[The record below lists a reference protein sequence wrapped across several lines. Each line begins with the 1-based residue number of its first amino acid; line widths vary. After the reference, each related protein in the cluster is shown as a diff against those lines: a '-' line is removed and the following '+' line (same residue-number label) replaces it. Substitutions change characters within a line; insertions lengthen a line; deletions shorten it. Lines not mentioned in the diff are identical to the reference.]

1 MATMTIDEN
10 TTDTTNTQ
18 TGSGANGHSQDVA
31 TFTQADIDR
40 IVADRLTRERQKFAD
55 YDDLKS
61 KAAKL
66 TDLEKAQMS
75 EAEKQAARVAELEAQ
90 IAQAQADAQAQMKAA
105 NRRLIQSALVAEATA
120 ARFHKPE
127 DAYRF
132 VDMDA
137 LKVDDA
143 GNVSGAK
150 DAIKTLAKERDYLVN
165 SGTAPNINA
174 GSVSATKQA
183 EQQALLED
191 VKKRFRL

>member
-1 MATMTIDEN
+1 M
-10 TTDTTNTQ
+10 
-18 TGSGANGHSQDVA
+18 
-31 TFTQADIDR
+31 
-40 IVADRLTRERQKFAD
+40 
-55 YDDLKS
+55 
-61 KAAKL
+61 
-66 TDLEKAQMS
+66 
-75 EAEKQAARVAELEAQ
+75 AELEAQ

-150 DAIKTLAKERDYLVN
+150 DAIKTLAKERSYLVN
-165 SGTAPNINA
+165 TRHRAQHQRWQRVSDQAGRTTGTA
-174 GSVSATKQA
+174 
-183 EQQALLED
+183 
-191 VKKRFRL
+191 

>member
-10 TTDTTNTQ
+10 TTDTTQ
-18 TGSGANGHSQDVA
+18 TDSGANGHSQDRA
-31 TFTQADIDR
+31 TFTQTDIDR

-150 DAIKTLAKERDYLVN
+150 DAIKTLAKERGYLVN
-165 SGTAPNINA
+165 TGTAPDINA

-183 EQQALLED
+183 EQEALLDD